1 MKNLPVIIIL
11 SLAAMLTGWFLLQS
25 LIWNDPSA
33 TSRVANPKEKQLIDE
48 ARKHKDI
55 AALNVFIRSHPDSE
69 WIDTATFY
77 RDQLAYHKA
86 MEKGDQSS
94 LKRFLKDYPAS
105 QWAGFARDQ
114 LEQLQREEEAR
125 LARRK
130 RKQLLKEKISSGK
143 LRIDPIQET
152 VIDNTELP
160 TRALVEPPPARSSIS
175 ARERIQRALSIYEK
189 QRDDEA
195 FSKRQKQQREQEK
208 TRQQQECAQMRQ
220 QLAGFSKR
228 FRWYRVNEQG
238 EKVFLSEKEIKQK
251 KRETKDYLS
260 KNCR

>member
-1 MKNLPVIIIL
+1 MKKPAVIIIL
-11 SLAAMLTGWFLLQS
+11 SLAAMLAGWFLLRNPV
-25 LIWNDPSA
+25 WTHPSA
-33 TSRVANPKEKQLIDE
+33 TSRVAALKEKQLIDE

-55 AALNVFIRSHPDSE
+55 AALNAFIRNHPDSE

-77 RDQLAYHKA
+77 RDQFAYHKA

-114 LEQLQREEEAR
+114 LEQLQREKEAR
-125 LARRK
+125 LARLK
-130 RKQLLKEKISSGK
+130 RKQLLKGKTSSDK
-143 LRIDPIQET
+143 LGVDMTQDT

-160 TRALVEPPPARSSIS
+160 ARALIEPPPARSSLS

-189 QRDDEA
+189 QRDDEE
-195 FSKRQKQQREQEK
+195 FRKRQQQREQEK
-208 TRQQQECAQMRQ
+208 RQQQQNCAQMRQ
-220 QLAGFSKR
+220 QLASFKKQ
-228 FRWYRVNEQG
+228 FRWYRINEQG
-238 EKVFLSEKEIKQK
+238 EKIFLSEQEIKQK
-251 KRETKDYLS
+251 ARETKNYLR